1 MATRR
6 GQVTVPQ
13 LIAAMD
19 DRQANALGED
29 YLRRRIY
36 LPLADMERFGVSEEQ
51 IRDRQFT
58 PEFRNLMEYE
68 VGFAEQLFQQ
78 GLPLLDRVD
87 RELAVDLRL
96 FSRGG
101 QEILRAIARQN
112 YDVLRSRPVIS
123 KPRKAALLL
132 RAVAAKLAARQA
144 A

>member
-1 MATRR
+1 
-6 GQVTVPQ
+6 
-13 LIAAMD
+13 
-19 DRQANALGED
+19 
-29 YLRRRIY
+29 
-36 LPLADMERFGVSEEQ
+36 MERFGVTEEQ
-51 IRDRQFT
+51 IRDQRFT
-58 PEFRNLMEYE
+58 PEFRNLMHYE
-68 VGFAEQLFQQ
+68 VGYARQLFED

-101 QEILRAIARQN
+101 QEILHAIARQN

-132 RAVAAKLAARQA
+132 RAVAAKLTARQA